1 MHALCSPNTA
11 LTAFC
16 SVYPD
21 AQTAAGLRISDSFY
35 GEIVYGSA
43 NAIWSL
49 GQEDRKRCNKLIPGL
64 DHCFDTRNV
73 QSIAY
78 VVTGL
83 TTGQLNLYS
92 KKYGGGSVT
101 SFPYYGQV
109 LPNVDNTATVYTYL
123 SKKFY
128 NTYM

>member
-1 MHALCSPNTA
+1 MHALCSPNTT
-11 LTAFC
+11 LTVFC

-35 GEIVYGSA
+35 GEIVSFA
-43 NAIWSL
+43 NAVLSL
-49 GQEDRKRCNKLIPGL
+49 GKEDRKRCNKLIPGL
-64 DHCFDTRNV
+64 DHCFDTRHV

-101 SFPYYGQV
+101 SFPYDVQV

-128 NTYM
+128 NAYM